1 MVEKAGRLHLV
12 GDVIGE
18 SLSSFSAKA
27 LSTNVHSENVL
38 LILSGGK
45 KVISL
50 NQAPFNL
57 LKWVGNHAQK
67 LIDVYLWT
75 CILHCGSASP
85 GTKERH

>member
-1 MVEKAGRLHLV
+1 MSLFLLLV
-12 GDVIGE
+12 QRHF
-18 SLSSFSAKA
+18 LQM
-27 LSTNVHSENVL
+27 STVKMYYFYFK
-38 LILSGGK
+38 GK

-57 LKWVGNHAQK
+57 LKWVSNHAQK

-75 CILHCGSASP
+75 CVLHCGSASP